1 MYKTRREYFRQF
13 WSYVEMINIV
23 LSLCAIAM
31 YVYRLRETLKLTKRF
46 EETHGD
52 EYMKFQYVGECLC
65 GQAPLPC

>member
-1 MYKTRREYFRQF
+1 
-13 WSYVEMINIV
+13 MINIV